1 MYVELHA
8 ASAFSFLDG
17 ASLPE
22 ALVERA
28 AELGYPAL
36 ALLDRD
42 GVYSAPRFHL
52 AAKRA
57 GIKALIGAELTM
69 GIGTADSVFRL
80 PVLVESREGYRNLC
94 RLITRMKLR
103 SPKGEGAL
111 AIEELDGQVN
121 GLVALVG
128 RATLSGARFGVG
140 GLVDRIVGTFGM
152 RNVCVEVQR
161 HLLRDEES
169 DNQALVDLASAFHV
183 PVIATNGVRFAA
195 PANRPLYDV
204 LTCIRHK
211 TTLERAGR
219 RLSWNAERY
228 LKAPDAMSRL
238 FADMPAA
245 VGATVDLAERLTYTM
260 ADLGYRF
267 PDYPV
272 PDGETMPSFLR
283 KITQAGARERYRPYN
298 ERARRQVER
307 ELDLIEKLELS
318 GYFLIVWDIVNY
330 CRQQDI
336 LVQGRGSAA
345 NSAVCYS
352 LGITA
357 VDPVGM
363 DLLFERFLSEQRG
376 EWPDIDLDLPS
387 GDRRERAIQH
397 LYAKYGDRSSGTD
410 ATRTTSD
417 DTPRGDAAGPRI
429 AMTANVITYRGRS
442 AAREVGKA
450 LSLETAQIDRL
461 AKVMNHFEWVDPKE
475 SLERNLREVG
485 LDFHHPVIQT
495 FGRLWGE
502 IQDLPRHLGQH
513 SGGMVMC
520 HGRLDDVVPL
530 ENASMPNRVVVQWD
544 KDDCADM
551 GIVKVDLLGLGMMS
565 VLQDALELVNKSS
578 RGAPAARAE
587 GESPSPEARGSGGGA
602 PRPVKMMS
610 VMQDALELVNSKRDP
625 GCGMRDAGCE
635 SAADSNPDS
644 RSDRRSDLRPDPGS
658 RIPGPGNAL
667 DLAHLPPDD
676 PAVYRMLQEADT
688 IGIFQVESRA
698 QMATL
703 PRLRPRCFYD
713 IVVEFAIIRPG
724 PIVGQMVHPYLK
736 RRQGIEPVT
745 YPHPS
750 LEPILARTLG
760 VPLFQEQ
767 LLRMAMVAAGFSG
780 GEAEEL
786 RRAFGFKRAEH
797 RMQQIEAKLRAG
809 MSHQGITGE
818 AAEEII
824 RSITSFALYGFPES
838 HAASFALLVYASAYL
853 KAHYP
858 AAFYT
863 ALLNNQPMGF
873 YHPATLVKDAQR
885 HGVRFAPI
893 DVQESDWTCRVDPD
907 GRVRL
912 GLMYVNGLREQIGQL
927 IATGGSRSAAGN
939 RDPRGGPH
947 AATEASD
954 RCPKCGCDDGSMLE
968 ATVPGG
974 YFCNVCAHEW
984 ADSSTHAASGE
995 ERSVESRSGDAN
1007 REPRYRSLDDLI
1019 GATGVRRDELATL
1032 AEIGAL
1038 NAFGFDRRT
1047 ALWQIEKA
1055 VRPTGAL
1062 FNEARTPDPA
1072 SRVPDSGS
1080 RIPDPAS
1087 RIPDPG
1093 SRIPDP
1099 GVNSPLRP
1107 MNPPERLMA
1116 DYAGTSLTIG
1126 PHPLALRRAEL
1137 ALRGVLRAS
1146 DLPRARHG
1154 RRVRVAGAVI
1164 TRQRPG
1170 TAKGFVFLTLE
1181 DETGIANI
1189 IVRPD
1194 LFTEQKRAI
1203 VGEPYLLVE
1212 GTLQI
1217 QEGVTSIKAER
1228 VIGLSGGGPEPQSH
1242 DFR

>member
-22 ALVERA
+22 ALIERA
-28 AELGYPAL
+28 AALGQPAM

-42 GVYSAPRFHL
+42 GLYGAPRFHL
-52 AAKRA
+52 AARRA
-57 GIKALIGAELTM
+57 GIKAIIGAELTM
-69 GIGTADSVFRL
+69 ALGTAAVFRL

-94 RLITRMKLR
+94 RLVTRMKLR
-103 SPKGEGAL
+103 APKGEGAL
-111 AIEELDGQVN
+111 ALEELDGQVN
-121 GLVALVG
+121 GLVALAG
-128 RATLSGARFGVG
+128 RAALSGPRYGVG
-140 GLVDRIVGTFGM
+140 GLVDRIVGTFGAS
-152 RNVCVEVQR
+152 NVCVEVQR
-161 HLLRDEES
+161 HLLRDEEA
-169 DNQALVDLASAFHV
+169 DNQALVDLASAFHL
-183 PVIATNGVRFAA
+183 PVIATNGVRFAE

-219 RLSWNAERY
+219 RLTWNAERY
-228 LKAPDAMSRL
+228 LKSGEAMSRL
-238 FADMPAA
+238 FSDMPGAIAA
-245 VGATVDLAERLTYTM
+245 TRDLADRLGYTM

-272 PDGETMPSFLR
+272 PAGETMSSFLR
-283 KITQAGARERYRPYN
+283 KITQAGARERYRPY
-298 ERARRQVER
+298 EDRARRQVER
-307 ELDLIEKLELS
+307 ELDLIEKLDLA

-397 LYAKYGDRSSGTD
+397 LYEKYGSS
-410 ATRTTSD
+410 AKA
-417 DTPRGDAAGPRI
+417 DAAGPRSAPEGRIAPDGPRIAPEGPRVAPEGPRI

-442 AAREVGKA
+442 AAREVGKV
-450 LSLETAQIDRL
+450 LSLDAAQVDRL
-461 AKVMNHFEWVDPKE
+461 AKVMNHFEWIDPKDT
-475 SLERNLREVG
+475 LDRNLREVG
-485 LDFHHPVIQT
+485 LDAQHPVVQT
-495 FGRLWGE
+495 FGRLWTE

-520 HGRLDDVVPL
+520 HGRLDDIVPL

-565 VLQDALELVNKSS
+565 VLQDALELVNTHHRDS
-578 RGAPAARAE
+578 APH
-587 GESPSPEARGSGGGA
+587 
-602 PRPVKMMS
+602 
-610 VMQDALELVNSKRDP
+610 D
-625 GCGMRDAGCE
+625 
-635 SAADSNPDS
+635 
-644 RSDRRSDLRPDPGS
+644 
-658 RIPGPGNAL
+658 L

-676 PAVYRMLQEADT
+676 PGVYRMLQEADT

-703 PRLRPRCFYD
+703 PRLRPQCFYD
-713 IVVEFAIIRPG
+713 IVVEVAIIRPG

-736 RRQGIEPVT
+736 RRQGVEPVI

-797 RMQQIEAKLRAG
+797 RMQQIEGKLRAG
-809 MSHQGITGE
+809 MAKQGITGE
-818 AAEEII
+818 AAAEII

-853 KAHYP
+853 KVHYP

-885 HGVRFAPI
+885 HGVHFAPV
-893 DVQESDWTCRVDPD
+893 DVQESDWACRVEAD

-912 GLMYVNGLREQIGQL
+912 GLMYVSGLRQEIGQA
-927 IATGGSRSAAGN
+927 IASRGSSLDRAPDDPEALEGSRL
-939 RDPRGGPH
+939 
-947 AATEASD
+947 ASPD
-954 RCPKCGCDDGSMLE
+954 RCPKCGCDDESMLE
-968 ATVPGG
+968 DTATGG
-974 YFCNVCAHEW
+974 RFCNICAHDW
-984 ADSSTHAASGE
+984 GDSLTTQRQPTTVG
-995 ERSVESRSGDAN
+995 ESRLPNPESLIPNPDSRIATPES
-1007 REPRYRSLDDLI
+1007 RPAPRYDSIDDLI
-1019 GATGVRRDELATL
+1019 ARTGVRRDELATL

-1038 NAFGFDRRT
+1038 NAFGYDRRS

-1055 VRPTGAL
+1055 VRPAGEL
-1062 FNEARTPDPA
+1062 FDPA
-1072 SRVPDSGS
+1072 RDRARDGRPPTRAGREWPLEEGAANDT
-1080 RIPDPAS
+1080 PPA
-1087 RIPDPG
+1087 
-1093 SRIPDP
+1093 
-1099 GVNSPLRP
+1099 LRP
-1107 MNPPERLMA
+1107 MTPPERLMA
-1116 DYAGTSLTIG
+1116 DYAGTRLTIG

-1146 DLPRARHG
+1146 DLPRGRHG

-1217 QEGVTSIKAER
+1217 QEGVTSVKADR
-1228 VIGLSGGGPEPQSH
+1228 VIGLSGDGPEPQSH

>member
-22 ALVERA
+22 ALIDRA
-28 AELGYPAL
+28 AALGYPAI

-42 GVYSAPRFHL
+42 GVYGAPRFHL

-57 GIKALIGAELTM
+57 GIKAIVGAELTVA
-69 GIGTADSVFRL
+69 IGAGASIFRL
-80 PVLVESREGYRNLC
+80 PVLIESREGYRNLC
-94 RLITRMKLR
+94 RLITRMKLGA
-103 SPKGEGAL
+103 PKGEGAL
-111 AIEELDGQVN
+111 TLDELDGRVA
-121 GLVALVG
+121 GLVAFVG
-128 RATLSGARFGVG
+128 RSALSSPRFGVG
-140 GLVDRIVGTFGM
+140 GLVDRIVHTFGATG
-152 RNVCVEVQR
+152 VCVEVQR
-161 HLLRDEES
+161 HLLRDEDA
-169 DNQALVDLASAFHV
+169 DNQALVDLASAFHL
-183 PVIATNGVRFAA
+183 PVVATNGVRFAE

-219 RLSWNAERY
+219 RLTWNAERY
-228 LKAPDAMSRL
+228 LKSPEAMARL
-238 FADMPAA
+238 FSDMPGAIAA
-245 VGATVDLAERLTYTM
+245 TRDLADRLQYTM

-272 PDGETMPSFLR
+272 PHGETMVSFLR
-283 KITQAGARERYRPYN
+283 KIAQAGARERYRPYDD
-298 ERARRQVER
+298 RARRQIER
-307 ELDLIEKLELS
+307 ELDLIEKLDLA

-330 CRQQDI
+330 CRQEDI

-363 DLLFERFLSEQRG
+363 DLLFERFLSEERG

-397 LYAKYGDRSSGTD
+397 LYAKYGNTVS
-410 ATRTTSD
+410 
-417 DTPRGDAAGPRI
+417 DAADGRTPVGPRI

-450 LSLETAQIDRL
+450 LSLEPAQIDRL
-461 AKVMNHFEWVDPKE
+461 AKVINHFEWVDPKE
-475 SLERNLREVG
+475 TLARNLREVG
-485 LDFHHPVIQT
+485 LDIHHPVIQT
-495 FGRLWGE
+495 FGRLWEE

-551 GIVKVDLLGLGMMS
+551 KIVKVDLLGLGMMS
-565 VLQDALELVNKSS
+565 VLQDALEVVNRNRSS
-578 RGAPAARAE
+578 RLAVRCSQSSKEDRPSSEPRAA
-587 GESPSPEARGSGGGA
+587 S
-602 PRPVKMMS
+602 
-610 VMQDALELVNSKRDP
+610 RD
-625 GCGMRDAGCE
+625 MD
-635 SAADSNPDS
+635 
-644 RSDRRSDLRPDPGS
+644 
-658 RIPGPGNAL
+658 AL

-676 PAVYRMLQEADT
+676 PDVYRMLQEADT

-713 IVVEFAIIRPG
+713 IVVEVAIIRPG

-736 RRQGIEPVT
+736 RRQGQEAVT

-809 MSHQGITGE
+809 IAKQGIAGG

-853 KAHYP
+853 KVHYP

-873 YHPATLVKDAQR
+873 YHPATLVKDGQR

-912 GLMYVNGLREQIGQL
+912 GLMYVNGLREGVGRA
-927 IATGGSRSAAGN
+927 IAAAAQPGSGT
-939 RDPRGGPH
+939 RDPG
-947 AATEASD
+947 SD
-954 RCPKCGCDDGSMLE
+954 QIDMVDSSRCPKCGCDDQSMLE
-968 ATVPGG
+968 ETPTVGV
-974 YFCNVCAHEW
+974 FCNVCAHEW
-984 ADSSTHAASGE
+984 RSTPRGARSE
-995 ERSVESRSGDAN
+995 ERGANSGSRRYSSV
-1007 REPRYRSLDDLI
+1007 DDLI
-1019 GATGVRRDELATL
+1019 TRTAVRRDELATL

-1038 NAFGFDRRT
+1038 NAFGYDRRT

-1055 VRPTGAL
+1055 VRPKGELFDQTGD
-1062 FNEARTPDPA
+1062 EATSRPVPDP
-1072 SRVPDSGS
+1072 GS
-1080 RIPDPAS
+1080 RMPDPGS
-1087 RIPDPG
+1087 RMPDPG
-1093 SRIPDP
+1093 SRITDP
-1099 GVNSPLRP
+1099 GTTSPLRA
-1107 MNPPERLMA
+1107 MTPPERLMA

-1146 DLPRARHG
+1146 DLPHGRHG

-1194 LFTEQKRAI
+1194 LFSEQKRAI

-1228 VIGLSGGGPEPQSH
+1228 VIGLSNSGPEPQSH